1 MKALILAGGS
11 GTRLRPLTYTSA
23 KQLIPIANKPT
34 INYGIEAIVKA
45 GITEIGIIV
54 GETKDAI
61 ISELGNGSQFG
72 ATFTYIE
79 QDAPRGLAHAVLIAE
94 DFMAGDSFLMYLGDN
109 IVRSGV
115 TTFVKEFEEHSPNA
129 MVLLNSVPNPQQY
142 GVVEL
147 IDGKVHRLVEK
158 PKEPKSDLALVG
170 VYLFDQNIFT
180 AARKIKPS
188 WRNELEITD
197 AIQWLVENGLIVH
210 PHIIT
215 DWWKDTGK
223 PKDML
228 DANRLILETIGRS
241 IEGTVCENSQI
252 DGKVTIKKGARVENS
267 IIRGPVIIDEGA
279 FIQDAY
285 IGPFTSVGRNVRIER
300 AEVENSIFLEDVQII
315 DVPSRIDESLLG
327 KGVSIRSAQR
337 RPSAQSFV
345 LGDRS
350 QIIL

>member
-34 INYGIEAIVKA
+34 INYGIEAIVES

-54 GETKDAI
+54 GDTKDAI
-61 ISELGNGSQFG
+61 IEELGDGSQFG
-72 ATFTYIE
+72 AKFTYIE

-94 DFMAGDSFLMYLGDN
+94 EFMNGDSFLMYLGDN

-115 TTFVKEFEEHSPNA
+115 STFVQEFNENSPNA
-129 MVLLNSVPNPQQY
+129 MVLLNAVPNPQQY

-147 IDGKVHRLVEK
+147 VNGEVHRLVEK
-158 PKEPKSDLALVG
+158 PKEPKSNLALVG

-180 AARKIKPS
+180 AVRSIKPS

-197 AIQWLVENGLIVH
+197 AIQWLVENDLAVH

-228 DANRLILETIGRS
+228 DANRLILETLERS
-241 IEGTVCENSQI
+241 IEGSVCEKSQI
-252 DGKVTIKKGARVENS
+252 DGKVTIEKGAQIENS
-267 IIRGPVIIDEGA
+267 IIRGPVIIAEGA
-279 FIQDAY
+279 FIKDAY
-285 IGPFTSVGRNVRIER
+285 IGPFTSVGKNVHIER

-315 DVPSRIDESLLG
+315 DIPSRIDESLLG
-327 KGVSIRSAQR
+327 KGVSIRSTKR

-350 QIIL
+350 QILL

>member
-34 INYGIEAIVKA
+34 INYGIEAIVEA

-54 GETKDAI
+54 GDTKDAI
-61 ISELGNGSQFG
+61 KAELGDGSQFG
-72 ATFTYIE
+72 AQFTYIE

-94 DFMAGDSFLMYLGDN
+94 EFMNGDSFLMYLGDN

-115 TTFVKEFEEHSPNA
+115 STFVKEFQDNRPNA
-129 MVLLNSVPNPQQY
+129 MVLLNAVPNPQQY

-158 PKEPKSDLALVG
+158 PTEPKSNLALVG
-170 VYLFDQNIFT
+170 VYLFDNTIFT
-180 AARKIKPS
+180 AVRGIKPS
-188 WRNELEITD
+188 LRNELEITD
-197 AIQWLVENGLIVH
+197 AIQWLVENDLTVH

-228 DANRLILETIGRS
+228 DANRLILETLDRS
-241 IEGTVCENSQI
+241 IKGTVSEDSQI
-252 DGKVTIKKGARVENS
+252 DGKVTIAKGAQVRNS
-267 IIRGPVIIDEGA
+267 IIRGPVIIAEGA
-279 FIQDAY
+279 FIEDAY
-285 IGPFTSVGRNVRIER
+285 IGPFTSIGRNVRVER
-300 AEVENSIFLEDVQII
+300 AEIENSILLEDVQII
-315 DVPSRIDESLLG
+315 DVSSRIDESLLG
-327 KGVSIRSAQR
+327 KGVSIRSVKR
-337 RPSAQSFV
+337 RPSVQSFV